1 MSFTKALRLIAAIYL
16 VGSTRALA
24 EDPCPAGP
32 FETDIQAIAAAIAAE
47 PLKPVAWYA
56 ERSISNAPFGDRLT
70 DGATMRS
77 SGGFMSTGG
86 GSTEYDAK
94 RYVIVETE
102 WSTKRAGFD
111 SERLKSS
118 KPTPNQV
125 TQKVGK
131 LTYITIVGRPALD
144 DAREFACVANELLA
158 PSHPKLPTSSFVPPS
173 DPNWNG
179 EITIVARKGLPGCPE
194 PQFTDGHEESFA
206 LMTSHPGMKYNTDLS
221 CTAQADLEGR
231 LKETVYDA
239 VNDITARSEGKW
251 QPPRV
256 LSLAMDAA
264 DDLYLL
270 LDPGTHGR
278 RSIEVRRVT
287 PSGEVMRLSETISEH
302 FYGWALAAD
311 SLGHAWV
318 PSSEISGAVF
328 YDFPPDI
335 RSTIE
340 KHNRPFGGRGA
351 FESIAADTNGNL
363 FAMEGSQIFKIAP
376 TGAAVRLG
384 NANIENHEVVLPSV
398 DEWFHIAVDR
408 DGVIF
413 VADATSNIILKMSP
427 GGAFTIV
434 AGVPNKAGAKDG
446 PAGKAR
452 FNAPQGLALDH
463 EGNIY
468 VADSGNHTIRRVT
481 PDGNVSTLAGMHG
494 KRGTRD
500 GHAASARLDSP
511 ASIAIDS
518 AGTLYVTNGTDNLIR
533 KISAAGEV
541 STVDA
546 RQFIDAQ

>member
-1 MSFTKALRLIAAIYL
+1 MSFSKALRLIAAVHL
-16 VGSTRALA
+16 VGTAPALA
-24 EDPCPAGP
+24 EDLCPAGP
-32 FETDIQAIAAAIAAE
+32 FETDIHAIAATIAAD

-56 ERSISNAPFGDRLT
+56 ERAISDAPLGDRLT
-70 DGATMRS
+70 DGATMRG
-77 SGGFMSTGG
+77 SGGLMSTGG
-86 GSTEYDAK
+86 GSAEYDAK

-102 WSTKRAGFD
+102 WSTNRTGFD

-118 KPTPNQV
+118 KPIPNQMI
-125 TQKVGK
+125 QKVGN
-131 LTYITIVGRPALD
+131 LTYITIVGRPALE

-158 PSHPKLPTSSFVPPS
+158 PSHPKLPPSSFEPPS
-173 DPNWNG
+173 DPHWNG
-179 EITIVARKGLPGCPE
+179 DITIVGHRGRPGCPE
-194 PQFTDGHEESFA
+194 PQFTDGHKESFA
-206 LMTSHPGMKYNTDLS
+206 LMTSRPGMKYNTDLS
-221 CTAQADLEGR
+221 CTAQADLEGH

-239 VNDITARSEGKW
+239 VNDITTRSEGKW

-270 LDPGTHGR
+270 LDPGTHRR
-278 RSIEVRRVT
+278 RSIEVLKVT

-311 SLGHAWV
+311 SQGHAWV

-328 YDFPPDI
+328 YDFPPDT
-335 RSTIE
+335 RSAIE
-340 KHNRPFGGRGA
+340 KHNRPFGSRGA

-376 TGAAVRLG
+376 TGAAVRLSD
-384 NANIENHEVVLPSV
+384 ANIENREGAESIV
-398 DEWFHIAVDR
+398 DERFHIAVDR

-413 VADATSNIILKMSP
+413 VADATFNIILKMSSD
-427 GGAFTIV
+427 GAFTIV
-434 AGVPNKAGAKDG
+434 AGITNKAGAKDG
-446 PAGKAR
+446 PADKAR

-468 VADSGNHTIRRVT
+468 VADSGNHTIRRIT
-481 PDGNVSTLAGMHG
+481 SDGNVSTLAGMQG

-511 ASIAIDS
+511 ASLAIDS

-541 STVDA
+541 STMDT
-546 RQFIDAQ
+546 RQFIDAK